1 MSIITHSEQLADFIT
16 RHPRLVILT
25 GAGVS
30 TDSGIPAYRDKQGNW
45 QHSTPVQH
53 KEFMHSHY
61 ARQRY
66 WARSL
71 IGWPLI
77 RDAQPSAAHLA
88 LAQLEQ
94 LGYIQLLITQ
104 NVDRLHQKA
113 GSNRVVDLHGRSDKV
128 KCMECDAQ
136 YDRLAIH
143 NRSMHENP
151 LFEICKAQA
160 KPDGDAD
167 LETEQ
172 FTQFTVPNCQQCG
185 GILKPDVVYFGDNV
199 PKEKVFSALDTLQ
212 QADALLTIGSS
223 LMVYSGFRFCK
234 KAEEWDKPICALN
247 LGITRAD
254 PLLSLKLDASI
265 SNTLSAAIPLLHS
278 TDSSIL

>member
-1 MSIITHSEQLADFIT
+1 MLTIEPAEQLALFIQNN
-16 RHPRLVILT
+16 PRLVILT

-45 QHSTPVQH
+45 QHSAPVQH

-71 IGWPLI
+71 IGWPI
-77 RDAQPSAAHLA
+77 IQDARPSEAHIA
-88 LAQLEQ
+88 LTKLEQ

-113 GSNRVVDLHGRSDKV
+113 GSQQVIDLHGRSDKV
-128 KCMECDAQ
+128 RCMECHTF
-136 YDRLAIH
+136 YDRVDIH
-143 NRSMHENP
+143 NRSLLDNP
-151 LFEICKAQA
+151 HFQTVTASA

-167 LETEQ
+167 LESVHFES
-172 FTQFTVPNCQQCG
+172 FTVPTCERCG

-199 PKEKVFSALDTLQ
+199 PKERVFNALDTLKK
-212 QADALLTIGSS
+212 ADGLLTVGSS
-223 LMVYSGFRFCK
+223 LMVYSGYRFCK
-234 KAEEWDKPICALN
+234 RAHEWQKPICALT
-247 LGITRAD
+247 LGVTRAD
-254 PLLSLKLDASI
+254 SILDLKLDSPV
-265 SNTLSAAIPLLHS
+265 SETLTKAI
-278 TDSSIL
+278 DILK

>member
-1 MSIITHSEQLADFIT
+1 MNISTYAEQLAEFINQ
-16 RHPRLVILT
+16 HPRLVVLT

-45 QHSTPVQH
+45 QHSAPVQH
-53 KEFMHSHY
+53 QEFMNSHY

-71 IGWPLI
+71 LGWPMI
-77 RDAQPSAAHLA
+77 RDAQPSPAHLA
-88 LAQLEQ
+88 LSKLEKM
-94 LGYIQLLITQ
+94 GHIHLLITQ

-113 GSNRVVDLHGRSDKV
+113 GSHQVIDLHGRSDKV
-128 KCMECDAQ
+128 KCMQCSQRYNRTYIHEISAQ
-136 YDRLAIH
+136 
-143 NRSMHENP
+143 ENP
-151 LFEICKAQA
+151 QFEIFEAKA

-167 LETEQ
+167 LETDQ
-172 FTQFTVPNCQQCG
+172 FKHFKVPDCAECG

-199 PKEKVFSALDTLQ
+199 PKETVFSALDALE

-234 KAEEWDKPICALN
+234 KAAEWNKPIAALN
-247 LGITRAD
+247 LGVTRAD
-254 PLLSLKLDASI
+254 PLLNLKINAPI
-265 SNTLSAAIPLLHS
+265 SETLTATLSVLQAQ
-278 TDSSIL
+278 SSRS